1 MIAVIVVVVL
11 VGIIVG
17 AALMWAVRLPPTR
30 PRPRS
35 RHRGDTFTTVD
46 RQLRERRK

>member
-1 MIAVIVVVVL
+1 MIAVIVVVAL
-11 VGIIVG
+11 VGIVVG

-35 RHRGDTFTTVD
+35 RSRGDTFTTVD
-46 RQLRERRK
+46 RELRERRK